1 MLFKCFER
9 RGLGSVPKRKP
20 LHAMKVRKDCMKL
33 CVVVVYVSI
42 AASLFIHCD
51 ARIPRY
57 SMGKHHQG
65 NRQARS
71 LTIKVPNKLKALNH
85 FDLNNPY
92 LDEYNAN
99 APNSMPS
106 FDDTMGSLPPSYL
119 SQNTPPYCV
128 YPPFTPLPPST
139 TVPTPIVY
147 AQPPP
152 PSSVLTPS
160 LPFQNPPPGVI
171 PNPPIYS
178 PTPPEYMPGPPG
190 FEPSPPGFAPI
201 PPGFEPSP
209 PSFEPSPPEYV
220 PGPPEFEPSP
230 PEYVPSPPQ
239 FEPSPPEYV
248 PGPPVFEPSPPGFVP
263 GPPEFEPSPPGYIP
277 SPPESIP
284 SPSVFLPP
292 VVFPPPA
299 VPPQGSSGPGIPL
312 WCVAKP
318 TVPDPIIQEAMNYAC
333 ASGADCESILPDG
346 SCYNPDK
353 LISHAS
359 YAFNSYWQRTK
370 ATGGTCDFGGTAIL
384 ITKDPSFDGCHF
396 LMN

>member
-1 MLFKCFER
+1 MLFKCFES

-20 LHAMKVRKDCMKL
+20 LHAMKLRKVYCMKL
-33 CVVVVYVSI
+33 YIVVVYVSI

-57 SMGKHHQG
+57 SKGKHHQG
-65 NRQARS
+65 IRQARS
-71 LTIKVPNKLKALNH
+71 LTIRVPNKLKALKH
-85 FDLNNPY
+85 LDLNNPY

-99 APNSMPS
+99 APNPMPS

-152 PSSVLTPS
+152 PSLVLTPS

-171 PNPPIYS
+171 PNPPEYS
-178 PTPPEYMPGPPG
+178 PTPPEYVPGPPG
-190 FEPSPPGFAPI
+190 LEPSPPGFAPG
-201 PPGFEPSP
+201 PPGLVPSPPGLEPSP

-220 PGPPEFEPSP
+220 PGPP
-230 PEYVPSPPQ
+230 Q

-248 PGPPVFEPSPPGFVP
+248 PGPPQFEPSPP
-263 GPPEFEPSPPGYIP
+263 EDIP
-277 SPPESIP
+277 SPPEYIP

-299 VPPQGSSGPGIPL
+299 VPPGGNSGPGIPL

-333 ASGADCESILPDG
+333 GSGADCESILPNG

-359 YAFNSYWQRTK
+359 YAFNSYWQKTR
-370 ATGGTCDFGGTAIL
+370 AAGGTCDFGGTAIL

-396 LMN
+396 LMS